1 MKMKTRD
8 ALTGGGERRNI
19 SFRLEQKSRART
31 EAEQRQS
38 RRPAWYLGVRTNFPV
53 LAQEQEQRQSEAGVG
68 LLGTNFPSHSEKK
81 KRQEKRG
88 ERKNPIV

>member
-1 MKMKTRD
+1 M
-8 ALTGGGERRNI
+8 
-19 SFRLEQKSRART
+19 S
-31 EAEQRQS
+31 
-38 RRPAWYLGVRTNFPV
+38 NFPV

-68 LLGTNFPSHSEKK
+68 LLGTGNFPSHSEKK